1 MAEAARKLSFQDAC
15 PNALDTGAR
24 SDNRAAWLSARTLG
38 WTASEVPALL
48 GFDKRRSPLAV
59 YAAKLGRAIEMHSD
73 DDLELMRWGNRFEK
87 PILEEYGERTGH
99 HVEQV
104 GALLQSRS
112 HPFVLATLD
121 GMDWTVGSPLEVKTF
136 GWWVS
141 QEWDAE
147 PGEVPKAVFVQVQIQ
162 LAVTGAESIPVLALP
177 LNERKLRVT
186 PVKRHQGFID
196 LALGKLAEHWE
207 RLQRGHLPEPD
218 AHETTRLALDALYA
232 NSNGDTVRLSASWPE
247 LTDEYEELNGVIRKS
262 EKRKDLIKN
271 QLRYELGE
279 AGYGDVGDGRR
290 WSLLDAAGP
299 SHTCS
304 SCGNVDRGKGS
315 RRPKLSGKKKS

>member
-1 MAEAARKLSFQDAC
+1 MASPAQALSRSFAELC
-15 PNALDTGAR
+15 PNAIDTGGR
-24 SDNRAAWLSARTLG
+24 SDNREAWLEARKLG
-38 WTASEVPALL
+38 WTASEIPALL

-59 YAAKLGRAIEMHSD
+59 YAAKLGRAIEMHNEDS
-73 DDLELMRWGNRFEK
+73 LELMRWGNRFEK
-87 PILEEYGERTGH
+87 PILEEYAERTGH
-99 HVEQV
+99 NVEQV

-121 GMDWTVGSPLEVKTF
+121 GVDWTTGSPLEVKTF

-162 LAVTGAESIPVLALP
+162 MAVTGVESIPVLALP

-186 PVKRHQGFID
+186 PVKRHEGFID

-207 RLQRGHLPEPD
+207 RLQSGNLPEG
-218 AHETTRLALDALYA
+218 HETTRLALDAIYA
-232 NSNGDTVRLSASWPE
+232 ESSGSTITLSQPWAE
-247 LTDEYEELNGVIRKS
+247 LSDEYGALTATERAAG
-262 EKRKDLIKN
+262 KRKNEIKN
-271 QLRYELGE
+271 LLRAELGE
-279 AGYGDVGDGRR
+279 AGYGLVGDGRQ
-290 WSLLDAAGP
+290 WSLLNAAGP
-299 SHTCS
+299 SHECS

-315 RRPKLSGKKKS
+315 RRPRLSGEKE